1 MGNQLP
7 SMISLSGVTMQHFGV
22 SLIYL
27 IYWLT
32 TKFSFFAR
40 SSVLVIC
47 FDFQEK
53 LISLMENKVSL
64 LVYQSTRAG
73 TDTVLKTL
81 LKYVI
86 YSILLC

>member
-7 SMISLSGVTMQHFGV
+7 SMISLSGVTMQHFGM
-22 SLIYL
+22 SSIHL
-27 IYWLT
+27 IYWLI
-32 TKFSFFAR
+32 KIFRLPEVVYKLFVF
-40 SSVLVIC
+40 V
-47 FDFQEK
+47 FQEK
-53 LISLMENKVSL
+53 LISLIENKVSL

-73 TDTVLKTL
+73 TDAVLKTL